1 MRDNDALKYETKN
14 WLARRLIRAFQ
25 KKIKKILSNIDYKS
39 LHEVGCGQGY
49 NLRLLN
55 SIKKAEISGS
65 DISEEALALA
75 RKLVPEAELTAASV
89 YELPFSDSSF
99 DLVVASEVLEHLEDP
114 ERGLKEIKRISRR
127 YCLFTAPN
135 EPLWRILNF
144 IRGKYWKTW
153 GNPPVHL
160 NHWSKIDFVKL
171 ASRYFEIIKAETS
184 LPWIIVLGHK
194 DEQENQNN
202 FN

>member
-1 MRDNDALKYETKN
+1 MKNDDALKYETKN

-25 KKIKKILSNIDYKS
+25 KKIKKILSDIDYRA

-49 NLRLLN
+49 NLRSLS

-65 DISEEALALA
+65 DISEEALASA
-75 RKLVPEAELTAASV
+75 KKNVPEAELIVASV
-89 YELPFSDSSF
+89 YQLPFSDNSF
-99 DLVVASEVLEHLEDP
+99 DLVVASEVLEHLGNAEK
-114 ERGLKEIKRISRR
+114 GLEEIKRISRR
-127 YCLFTAPN
+127 YCLLTVPQ

-144 IRGKYWKTW
+144 CRGKYWRTW

-171 ASRYFEIIKAETS
+171 VSRYFKIIKAETS
-184 LPWIIVLGHK
+184 LPWVIVLGEK
-194 DEQENQNN
+194 E
-202 FN
+202 